1 MVRRVYHVIRNGRD
15 GWKGVMENSGHA
27 PVTGIH
33 KQDVIKRTVAMAK
46 CHSRCSVIIHKADGS
61 IQEEQNFPRSASKS

>member
-1 MVRRVYHVIRNGRD
+1 
-15 GWKGVMENSGHA
+15 MENSGHA